1 MAPMSI
7 RRATNSCST
16 TYASCSSDNT
26 GFDPSLAENQGPHRF
41 IGVGMVAGLIL
52 IIFLVWLYLG
62 RWPRKM
68 LQQYCCC
75 CRRPEELPNPIDDET
90 PPIQTTSSSE
100 KDQSTPRGSEQVEEM
115 SAGMVVFTKVPK
127 ALRAKERVEWEMDH
141 VNGIRLEVTYN
152 LISVHCPCAKL
163 NSLLDTNSTLPSDEW
178 QSMMEPNFASSVS
191 WLDPNNQI
199 RSERHHLRVHI

>member
-1 MAPMSI
+1 MAPMII
-7 RRATNSCST
+7 RRAANSCST

-26 GFDPSLAENQGPHRF
+26 GFDPSLAENRGAHRF

-75 CRRPEELPNPIDDET
+75 CRRPEELPKPIDDET
-90 PPIQTTSSSE
+90 PPNQTTSPDSE
-100 KDQSTPRGSEQVEEM
+100 SKSTPRDSEQVEEV
-115 SAGMVVFTKVPK
+115 SAGMVVFTKVVPK

-141 VNGIRLEVTYN
+141 VNGIRLEV
-152 LISVHCPCAKL
+152 LIILFAFI
-163 NSLLDTNSTLPSDEW
+163 LLVLINWIS
-178 QSMMEPNFASSVS
+178 
-191 WLDPNNQI
+191 
-199 RSERHHLRVHI
+199 R